1 MAESNGYGLSSR
13 ERNLLDLQSGKEEE
27 EISAYLNS
35 LDLAD
40 KLLIRDIY
48 FLFCGGSESKEEK
61 ALTKILKGR
70 G

>member
-1 MAESNGYGLSSR
+1 MVKL
-13 ERNLLDLQSGKEEE
+13 KE
-27 EISAYLNS
+27 EISTYLDS

-48 FLFCGGSESKEEK
+48 YLFLGKETEEEK
-61 ALTKILKGR
+61 VISKIIETIKMKKG